1 MKYFCMSIMD
11 TKLRSFNISNN
22 KMYDRFKQIQ
32 LERGKNAT
40 IRLNELI
47 EREVKEADPSF
58 KELNAV
64 RSKDAP
70 DIIIP
75 NPFLMDQFHSLP
87 QWVEYLRTLTQQ
99 ENEKV
104 YLHIIA
110 LKNITQEFE
119 DHKDKDDLDR
129 LDR

>member
-1 MKYFCMSIMD
+1 MSILD

-22 KMYDRFKQIQ
+22 KMYERFKQIQ

-47 EREVKEADPSF
+47 EREVKEADPQF

-64 RSKDAP
+64 RSKEAP

-75 NPFLMDQFHSLP
+75 NPFLKSQTHSLP
-87 QWVEYLRTLTQQ
+87 EWEEYLKTKTIPEGNTL
-99 ENEKV
+99 
-104 YLHIIA
+104 LAHLIA
-110 LKNITQEFE
+110 LKELTKYFE
-119 DHKDKDDLDR
+119 DWR
-129 LDR
+129 LD

>member
-1 MKYFCMSIMD
+1 MSIMD
-11 TKLRSFNISNN
+11 TKLRSFNITNN

-75 NPFLMDQFHSLP
+75 NPFLMDQYHSLP

-99 ENEKV
+99 ENEKL

-129 LDR
+129 LE

>member
-1 MKYFCMSIMD
+1 MSIMD
-11 TKLRSFNISNN
+11 TKLRSFNITNS
-22 KMYDRFKQIQ
+22 KMYERFKQIQ

-40 IRLNELI
+40 VRLNELI
-47 EREVKEADPSF
+47 EKEVKEADPQF

-75 NPFLMDQFHSLP
+75 NPFLMDQYHSLP
-87 QWVEYLRTLTQQ
+87 QWKEYLRTLTQQ
-99 ENEKV
+99 QNEKL
-104 YLHIIA
+104 YLHLIA

-129 LDR
+129 LD

>member
-1 MKYFCMSIMD
+1 MSIMD
-11 TKLRSFNISNN
+11 TKLRSFNVTNS
-22 KMYDRFKQIQ
+22 KMYERFKQIQ

-47 EREVKEADPSF
+47 EREVKEADPQF

-70 DIIIP
+70 DIITP

-87 QWVEYLRTLTQQ
+87 KWDDYMQTLTKK
-99 ENEKV
+99 EHNEL
-104 YLHIIA
+104 YNHLIA
-110 LKNITQEFE
+110 LKKATYEFE
-119 DHKDKDDLDR
+119 NHR
-129 LDR
+129 LE

>member
-1 MKYFCMSIMD
+1 MSIMD
-11 TKLRSFNISNN
+11 TKLRSFNITNS
-22 KMYDRFKQIQ
+22 KMYERFKQIQ

-47 EREVKEADPSF
+47 EREVKEADPQF

-87 QWVEYLRTLTQQ
+87 IWVEYMQTLTKAQHEILYQ
-99 ENEKV
+99 
-104 YLHIIA
+104 HIIA
-110 LKNITQEFE
+110 LKLTTNDFE
-119 DHKDKDDLDR
+119 DHLDKDDLDR